1 MLKLIN
7 MTNVRTSFDAPKI
20 MREISK
26 FAPFALLICALFSFV
41 AVSIFTVD
49 YYEHLFEKR
58 FSDNARFM
66 AIVVSVIQEA
76 VRFGLLVTSIKDFS
90 DKKPFNGWLGLAGS
104 IILVAHDIS
113 IAKDISFLWSPE
125 NPSPYSGI
133 FIFLILIGLLLEV
146 RLILTL
152 SGSNEEKP
160 VTRKKPF
167 SQNGNSV
174 KTADVQWLED

>member
-7 MTNVRTSFDAPKI
+7 MTNVTTSFDASKI
-20 MREISK
+20 MGEISK

-49 YYEHLFEKR
+49 YYEHLFLKR
-58 FSDNARFM
+58 FSENAKFM
-66 AIVVSVIQEA
+66 AIVVAVIQEA

-90 DKKPFNGWLGLAGS
+90 DKKPFNGWLGLVGS

-113 IAKDISFLWSPE
+113 IAKDISSLWSPE

-133 FIFLILIGLLLEV
+133 LIFLILIGLLLEI

-152 SGSNEEKP
+152 SGTTEDKNTK
-160 VTRKKPF
+160 RKKSF
-167 SQNGNSV
+167 SQNGKSA
-174 KTADVQWLED
+174 KTADVQWLND